1 MKVGFASDEP
11 YDPAQEMVVTRI
23 LEGGTAHK
31 TRQLLTGD
39 VIVSIDG
46 IVTRG
51 WDLPKVRVRAGG
63 PRPQSAGISMLANW
77 VTLALGDS

>member
-1 MKVGFASDEP
+1 
-11 YDPAQEMVVTRI
+11 MVVTRI

-63 PRPQSAGISMLANW
+63 PRPLANW